1 MTPGTPGPP
10 LLEIVD
16 LCVDVPSEA
25 GTGRA
30 VDSVSFTVGTGE
42 VLGLIGESGSG
53 KSLTCL
59 SVLRL
64 NPRPGTCISRG
75 EIRFGGVDLLQ
86 LDEPAMRAYRGR
98 RIAMVLQDP
107 MTSLNPVLT
116 IGDQL
121 GEGLALHRN
130 LRGDAQKEEAK
141 ALLRRLRVPDPNRVL
156 SSYPHQLSGGMRQRV
171 VSAIALSGGPQLL
184 VADEPTTA
192 LDVTVQATYL
202 ALLRRLQRES
212 RLAVLFVTHDLGVIA
227 RICDRV
233 AVMYGGRIVET
244 ATAASLFAAPA
255 HPYTQ
260 ALLRALPDVTK
271 RPVRLE
277 PIPGHPPG
285 IFAERRG
292 CLFAPRCTEARPACR
307 AEVPPTAP
315 IGPAHMVACW
325 ARSRA

>member
-1 MTPGTPGPP
+1 MTAMAQGPP
-10 LLEIVD
+10 GSSLLEIVD
-16 LCVDVPSEA
+16 LCVDVASAA

-30 VDSVSFTVGTGE
+30 VDSVSFTVGAGE

-64 NPRPGTCISRG
+64 NPRPGTHISRG
-75 EIRFGGVDLLQ
+75 AIRFGGVDLLQ
-86 LDEPAMRAYRGR
+86 LDEPGMRAYRGR
-98 RIAMVLQDP
+98 RIALVLQDP

-121 GEGLALHRN
+121 GESLALHRN
-130 LRGDAQKEEAK
+130 LRRGAQKDEAQT
-141 ALLRRLRVPDPNRVL
+141 LLRRLRVPDPSRVL

-171 VSAIALSGGPQLL
+171 SIAIALSGGPQFL
-184 VADEPTTA
+184 VANEQTTA

-202 ALLRRLQRES
+202 ALLRRLQRE
-212 RLAVLFVTHDLGVIA
+212 RGLAVLFVTHDLGVIA

-271 RPVRLE
+271 RPVRLD
-277 PIPGHPPG
+277 
-285 IFAERRG
+285 
-292 CLFAPRCTEARPACR
+292 
-307 AEVPPTAP
+307 
-315 IGPAHMVACW
+315 
-325 ARSRA
+325 